1 MYTKVVEAIRR
12 AAPPAIWGRGVKLC
26 RDGEGVVLESQ
37 DKDELVLRV
46 RAPGVTVAPTVV
58 IYPGEL
64 EWDCDCE
71 GRMRPCEHITA
82 AAIALSQTDG
92 QPAAMKTA
100 NTTGGRLVYR
110 FTSSENGLMV
120 ERFIANAA
128 GEEKPLVSSLAAML
142 SKPSEASLV
151 HPEEP
156 DLRADRV
163 LESRARGVLA
173 ADQLRALI
181 AILADAPRVFLDG
194 NAVSVSAEEVLPFAT
209 IKDEG
214 HDVVLTI
221 AADPRVKKAVAT
233 GVVLCAS
240 PPEVGT
246 TGTLALVGESELC
259 GARLQNLPSVQ
270 RFSVAALGELKTR
283 IVPDLETRMKVQIQS
298 QRLPRVT
305 RDLAPR
311 IQIELNHLGTGLS
324 AMATLVYGDPPCA
337 RIDEGRMVHLS
348 GPVPV
353 RDEVAERKLLLRLR
367 EELDLLPGRRV
378 QFQNEDATRFAAR
391 LARFRG
397 ELKGDAARE
406 FSSRYKLVPRL
417 LASALGAQ
425 QDGPPQLSFQMAFDV
440 VGAERGGD
448 TSRQVD
454 APSVLRAWE
463 QGLGLVPLQGGGFAP
478 LPLDFLEKHGARL
491 AALLAARDDRGHVA
505 GHALADLAQLCD
517 DLNAPKPAALKRLT
531 PLFESFDRLPPPQLP
546 SDLQA
551 TLRPYQKQG
560 VSWLQF
566 LRTAGLGGVLA
577 DDMGLGKTLQT
588 LCALKG
594 RTLIVCPTSV
604 VHNWRAECQRFRPS
618 LKLCVYHGRDRKL
631 DESAEVTLTSY
642 SLMRLDQEILQAVQ
656 WDTIVLDEA
665 QAIKNPESQAA
676 RAACALPAVFRLA
689 LTGTPVENRLDEL
702 WSLMHFTNRGLLG
715 GRSHF
720 ADNIERPIV
729 SGDQAAVAKLR
740 ARIKPFVMRRLK
752 RDVAPDLPPRTES
765 VMHVELDEKERGIY
779 DTVRAAAQKDVIGL
793 LQSGHGV
800 MAALEALLRLRQA
813 SCHSALIPGQTATSS
828 SKVERLVDALS
839 TVAEEGGRSLVFSQW
854 TSFLDL
860 IEVALKEAGV
870 KFCRLDGST
879 RDRDAVVKTFQDPAG
894 PPVMLI
900 SLKAGGSGL
909 NLTAADH
916 VFICDPWWNPAVEAQ
931 AADRAHR
938 IGQDK
943 PVFVYRL
950 VAVDTVEARIL
961 DLQERK
967 RALADAALDG
977 GAAAASLTKDD
988 LLALLADA

>member
-1 MYTKVVEAIRR
+1 MLGTLYAKVVEAIRK
-12 AAPPAIWGRGVKLC
+12 ATLPAVWGRGVKLV
-26 RDGEGVVLESQ
+26 RGGEGVVLESK
-37 DKDELVLRV
+37 DKDEIVLRI
-46 RAPGVTVAPTVV
+46 RTPGVAVAPMVV

-71 GRMRPCEHITA
+71 GRVRPCDHIAA
-82 AAIALSQTDG
+82 AAIALSQNDG
-92 QPAAMKTA
+92 APEQLKSAATS
-100 NTTGGRLVYR
+100 GGRLLYR
-110 FTSSENGLMV
+110 FTAHETGLSV
-120 ERFIANAA
+120 ERFIVSSD
-128 GEEKPLVSSLAAML
+128 GQEKALTSSLASML
-142 SKPSEASLV
+142 SKPAEAVLI

-163 LESRARGVLA
+163 LETRARGVLA
-173 ADQLRALI
+173 ADQVRSLI
-181 AILADAPRVFLDG
+181 SILADAQRVYLDG
-194 NAVSVSAEEVLPFAT
+194 ILVGVSAEEVLPFAT
-209 IKDEG
+209 VKDEG
-214 HDVVLTI
+214 SDVVVTI
-221 AADPRVKKAVAT
+221 AADPRVTKAVAT
-233 GVVLCAS
+233 GVL
-240 PPEVGT
+240 
-246 TGTLALVGESELC
+246 LC
-259 GARLQNLPSVQ
+259 GSTLTLMGEIDMCGSWWQHLPVVR
-270 RFSVAALGELKTR
+270 RFPPSALGEVKTR
-283 IVPDLETRMKVQIQS
+283 VVPDLETRMKVNVLS
-298 QRLPRVT
+298 KRLPKVT
-305 RDLAPR
+305 RDLHPR
-311 IQIELNHLGTGLS
+311 VLVELNHLGTGLS
-324 AMATLVYGDPPCA
+324 AMAILVYGDPPCA

-353 RDEVAERKLLLRLR
+353 RDEVAERKLLMRLR

-378 QFQNEDATRFAAR
+378 QFQNDDATRFAGK
-391 LARFRG
+391 LAKFRG

-406 FSSRYKLVPRL
+406 LSSRYKLVPRL

-425 QDGPPQLSFQMAFDV
+425 QDGPPQLSFEMAFDV
-440 VGAERGGD
+440 VGASGGGE
-448 TSRQVD
+448 TARQID
-454 APSVLRAWE
+454 AQSVLRAWE

-478 LPLDFLEKHGARL
+478 LPMDFLEKHGGKL
-491 AALLAARDDRGHVA
+491 VALLAARDDRGHVA
-505 GHALADLAQLCD
+505 GHALADLSQLCD

-531 PLFESFDRLPPPQLP
+531 PVFENFDRLPEPKLP
-546 SDLQA
+546 ADLRA

-560 VSWLQF
+560 VAWLQF
-566 LRTAGLGGVLA
+566 LRAAGLGGVLA

-588 LCALKG
+588 LCAIKG

-604 VHNWRAECQRFRPS
+604 VHNWRAETQRFRPA
-618 LKLCVYHGRDRKL
+618 LKLCIYHGRDRKL
-631 DESAEVTLTSY
+631 DPEADITLTSY
-642 SLMRLDQEILQAVQ
+642 SLLRLDQEVLQMVT
-656 WDTIVLDEA
+656 WDALVLDEA

-676 RAACALPAVFRLA
+676 RAACAMPATFRLA
-689 LTGTPVENRLDEL
+689 LSGTPVENRLDEL

-715 GRSHF
+715 GRSYF
-720 ADNIERPIV
+720 ADTFERPIV
-729 SGDQAAVAKLR
+729 AGDGVAVNKLR

-752 RDVAPDLPPRTES
+752 RTVAPDLPPRTES
-765 VMHVELDEKERGIY
+765 VMHVELDEQERGLY
-779 DTVRAAAQKDVIGL
+779 DAVRAAAQKDVIGL
-793 LQSGHGV
+793 LESGKGV

-813 SCHSALIPGQTATSS
+813 ACHRALVPGQSAESS

-854 TSFLDL
+854 TSLLDL
-860 IEVALKEAGV
+860 IEPALKAAKV
-870 KFCRLDGST
+870 PFCRLDGST
-879 RDRDAVVKTFQDPAG
+879 RDRDGVVQTFQASDG

-950 VAVDTVEARIL
+950 VTVDTVEARIL

-977 GAAAASLTKDD
+977 GTAGASLTRAD